1 MYEESSVN
9 SIKYIVILLLIGGIV
24 LALFLLPLANT
35 TAQNKQSR
43 GSLGAALAGNTVC
56 SAGLGCDMS
65 TQSGPDGISGSS
77 PSQSSQSTGLFSL
90 SGLLGSGSANLA
102 GDPILTVVS
111 IKGQNEVYRIING
124 LKHSIPT
131 GEIFYSYGL
140 TSSMI
145 QEVTAEELAKYPT
158 AQLFVVKNPEGEEN
172 PIIYYLTEGGMLR
185 PILNDKVFYSY
196 GDRKED
202 VIIINQKEFNY
213 YPRNQY
219 IFIERPEINREI
231 YQITG
236 GIKRYLTP
244 VAVKRLNL
252 KESEIAP
259 VNQIEFD
266 EYPDGEPVI
275 F

>member
-9 SIKYIVILLLIGGIV
+9 PIKYVVIFLLIGAII
-24 LALFLLPLANT
+24 LALFLLPLAPS
-35 TAQNKQSR
+35 TAQNKQAQ
-43 GSLGAALAGNTVC
+43 GSFGAALAGNTVC
-56 SAGLGCDMS
+56 SAGLGCDLS
-65 TQSGPDGISGSS
+65 TQSGSGGSSGSGQQ
-77 PSQSSQSTGLFSL
+77 SQSMGLFSL
-90 SGLLGSGSANLA
+90 SGLFGSSENLA
-102 GDPILTVVS
+102 GDPVLTIVNVE
-111 IKGQNEVYRIING
+111 GQEEVYRIING
-124 LKHSIPT
+124 MKHSIPT
-131 GEIFYSYGL
+131 TEIFYSYGF
-140 TSSMI
+140 TANMI
-145 QEVTAEELAKYPT
+145 QKVTLAELAQYPT
-158 AQLFVVKNPEGEEN
+158 ARLFTVESLEEEKN

-202 VIIINQKEFNY
+202 VIVINQKEFNY
-213 YPRNQY
+213 YPRNQF
-219 IFIERPEINREI
+219 IFVERPEINREV

-244 VAVKRLNL
+244 VTVERMNL

-266 EYPDGEPVI
+266 EYPDGEPII